1 MEDAGW
7 RMPDVGLTPILNILH
22 PASGILHAT
31 CSSSHPVSHVTTFI
45 DFECLAASPGSEGKT
60 RAAASHPVMLGA
72 LGCRADERVF
82 RQSILDARLHG
93 ARVARAGLTA
103 ESLGAAVARLLV
115 QSPDGP
121 IVSWS
126 NFDAQVVAAATD
138 LAAHVKHRFAARH
151 SNAIP
156 TADKWRRLV
165 RPSIQLPLNNRG
177 AAVNE
182 LKPYVR
188 HLGIRTPPAL
198 TPGRPAFWARY
209 VLGRL
214 AKADGRYR
222 RLEPRAK
229 RAWHK
234 LLEYNRLDCEG
245 LREVH
250 ERATR
255 ELALWD
261 SYRRTTFTVH
271 GTPPI
276 AIRIGWNPR
285 PLRRLLARH
294 NCGEWTF
301 VTAWNPASV
310 PLTDAENARRNT
322 ALRAELE
329 RRWTALAG
337 VGAGEDASW
346 TPEESFLV
354 LGIPRAAAVAIGRKY
369 GQLAIVHGTSHTAA
383 ELVPCEPRITR
394 P

>member
-1 MEDAGW
+1 M
-7 RMPDVGLTPILNILH
+7 RMPDGGLTPILNILH

-31 CSSSHPVSHVTTFI
+31 CSSSHSVSHVTTFI
-45 DFECLAASPGSEGKT
+45 DFECLAASPGSAGKT

-103 ESLGAAVARLLV
+103 ESLGAAVATLLV
-115 QSPDGP
+115 QCPDGP

-138 LAAHVKHRFAARH
+138 VAAHVKHRFAARH

-165 RPSIQLPLNNRG
+165 RPSIQLPLNDRG

-182 LKPYVR
+182 LKPYMR

-198 TPGRPAFWARY
+198 TP
-209 VLGRL
+209 
-214 AKADGRYR
+214 DGRHSGRATCSGGSR
-222 RLEPRAK
+222 RLTAGTGAWSHEPSGRGTTCSSD
-229 RAWHK
+229 
-234 LLEYNRLDCEG
+234 NRLDCEG

-294 NCGEWTF
+294 DCGEWTF

-310 PLTDAENARRNT
+310 PLTDAENARRNA

-337 VGAGEDASW
+337 AR
-346 TPEESFLV
+346 
-354 LGIPRAAAVAIGRKY
+354 PRRGR
-369 GQLAIVHGTSHTAA
+369 VVDT
-383 ELVPCEPRITR
+383 
-394 P
+394 